1 MANVEIP
8 PKSVKILAVVNE
20 LGRGG
25 TGNLLRQYKK
35 EFPNDYIHL
44 KLLIAHLDFLFQTQR
59 IKKLV
64 RYTDKWKGD
73 NPQIYEISDRG
84 INHLQKWKMI

>member
-1 MANVEIP
+1 MANAEIP
-8 PKSVKILAVVNE
+8 PKNVKVLAVVNE
-20 LGRGG
+20 LKKGG
-25 TGNLLRQYKK
+25 TGSLLNQYKK
-35 EFPNDYIHL
+35 TFPKDNMNL

-73 NPQIYEISDRG
+73 NPQIYQISDRG
-84 INHLQKWKMI
+84 IYHLQRWKMI